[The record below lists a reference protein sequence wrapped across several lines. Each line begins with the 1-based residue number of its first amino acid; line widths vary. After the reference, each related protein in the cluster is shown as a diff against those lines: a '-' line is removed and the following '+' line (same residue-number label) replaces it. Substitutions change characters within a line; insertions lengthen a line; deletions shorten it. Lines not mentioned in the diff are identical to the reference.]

1 MPASIFISHSAKDKE
16 GRDIWDVR
24 AQRLIGTTYSR
35 APFISGR
42 VGASGRVYAF
52 DASGQAWVL
61 EVKDDATPVP

>member
-42 VGASGRVYAF
+42 IGSSGRVYAF
-52 DASGQAWVL
+52 GQAWVL